1 MAYEFVENFT
11 VELPNLAEAEYN
23 FSEGFSEN
31 YGLIIEVAA
40 IHERTYCK
48 L

>member
-1 MAYEFVENFT
+1 MTFEFTESFT
-11 VELPNLAEAEYN
+11 VELPDFSNMDYD
-23 FSEGFSEN
+23 FSESFNSE

>member
-1 MAYEFVENFT
+1 MSFDFVENFT
-11 VELPNLAEAEYN
+11 IELPNLAESDYD
-23 FSEGFSEN
+23 FSEGFNDN

-40 IHERTYCK
+40 IHERTYWK